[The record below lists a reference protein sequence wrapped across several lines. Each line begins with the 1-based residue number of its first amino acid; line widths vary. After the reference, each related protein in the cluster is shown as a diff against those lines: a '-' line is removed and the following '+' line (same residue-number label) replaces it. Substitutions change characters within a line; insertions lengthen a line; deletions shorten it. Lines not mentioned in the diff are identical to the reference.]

1 VRRFHHP
8 SGDCDFVCLKSY
20 LNPRW
25 DISTYRNVLVR
36 FLFSERRPSH
46 ICCPGET
53 SPYLCPGRVVLVT
66 FVAPDRRPSH
76 ICRPGET
83 SPYLCPGRVV
93 LVTFVAPDRRPSHIC
108 RPGET
113 SLSDLSPRRGFLTKS
128 LLLVTI
134 RRNAYTRTPNTRYTV
149 ILLLLILVYRL
160 IRACRPTQTIAAI
173 YTR

>member
-1 VRRFHHP
+1 MLEASSVYIYHANQNIRNIVRRFHHP

-46 ICCPGET
+46 ICC
-53 SPYLCPGRVVLVT
+53 
-66 FVAPDRRPSH
+66 
-76 ICRPGET
+76 PGET